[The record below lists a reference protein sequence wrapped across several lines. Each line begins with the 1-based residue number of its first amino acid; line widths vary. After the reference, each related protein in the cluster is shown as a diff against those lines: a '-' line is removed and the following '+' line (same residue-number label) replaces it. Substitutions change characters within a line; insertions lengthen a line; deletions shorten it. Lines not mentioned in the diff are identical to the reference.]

1 MVCRSG
7 LSSEGKPT
15 RHFKMYVPAS
25 FKMSD
30 AAELH
35 AFMRKHSFAMLVT
48 HGKDCMTATHLP
60 LLLDADAGTHGTLLG
75 HMARANPQW
84 RDVAGE
90 ALAIF
95 PGPHVYISPTWYAS
109 PGTVPTWNYVA
120 VHAYGAFE
128 LVEDRD
134 VLHDILTRTVSVYE
148 RRMPEPWSYDVADP
162 DIDKML
168 KAIVGFRIEISRLEG
183 KAKLNQN
190 HSEERRRKVIRA
202 LEFQSDEGS
211 QAIARLMAATL
222 APTTEVR
229 SRTE

>member
-1 MVCRSG
+1 
-7 LSSEGKPT
+7 
-15 RHFKMYVPAS
+15 MYVPAS
-25 FKMSD
+25 FQMSD

-48 HGKDCMTATHLP
+48 QGEGGMTATHLP
-60 LLLDADAGTHGTLLG
+60 LLLDADAGPHGTLLG

-90 ALAIF
+90 ALVIF
-95 PGPHVYISPTWYAS
+95 AGPHAYVSPTWYES

-120 VHAYGAFE
+120 GHAYGAVQ

-134 VLHDILTRTVSVYE
+134 GLHDILTRTTSVYE
-148 RRMPEPWSYDVADP
+148 RRMPQPWSYDVDDP
-162 DIDKML
+162 ELDKML

-190 HSEERRRKVIRA
+190 HPEERRRKVIRA
-202 LEFQSDEGS
+202 LEAQADED
-211 QAIARLMAATL
+211 
-222 APTTEVR
+222 
-229 SRTE
+229 